1 MNSIIKLILTYRI
14 HNIINTV
21 EENTN
26 EKIIIF
32 TCFRTNLDILM
43 NLISNELERE
53 LFTILS
59 SQNII
64 NREKV
69 LNNFRDSNNGILF
82 LTYDIGAEGL
92 NLQFCRKILLTD
104 LYWNGAKTDQAIARI
119 LRPGQEADEIFIYY
133 FISNTA
139 MEKTMIKK
147 NKNKTEMINQ
157 LKTGK
162 MSTKLAKVK
171 VNDIINI
178 LENEDCYN
186 DLNELINI

>member
-1 MNSIIKLILTYRI
+1 M
-14 HNIINTV
+14 
-21 EENTN
+21 
-26 EKIIIF
+26 
-32 TCFRTNLDILM
+32 
-43 NLISNELERE
+43 
-53 LFTILS
+53 
-59 SQNII
+59 
-64 NREKV
+64 
-69 LNNFRDSNNGILF
+69 
-82 LTYDIGAEGL
+82 

-162 MSTKLAKVK
+162 ISTKLEKVK
-171 VNDIINI
+171 VDDIINI